1 MKVHT
6 WQGPYKIPE
15 VIVHK
20 NFQHVCSPIRIGN
33 VEIPN
38 RIFYPPMGTNFA
50 EADGSAGE
58 RLIRYY
64 EARAKGGVGLIS
76 AEGAAVTHIAG
87 TGVVAEL
94 SLEDGRFIPGL
105 KDLTDA
111 VHNYGSKISVQIHH
125 PGRQAL
131 QIANRGAIPVAPSPI
146 PCPVVSQIDQGVVP
160 RELTVEEIELL
171 EDQFAQAASRAQ
183 IAGFDAIELHGSHGY
198 LITQFLSPLTNHRED
213 AYGGSFEKRMRF
225 AVQIVSKIKR
235 LAPGLP
241 IIVRLSAE
249 EGVEGGITLD
259 LTKRISVEL
268 EKAGVDAISV
278 SCGFYPTMERILPP
292 IYFSRGWLIEMA
304 AEIKKEVTIPV
315 LGVSRV
321 PSLEL
326 AEQILSESRVDMVG
340 MGRALIADPDLVQK
354 SIAGKHQDVRPCI
367 YCNYCALDRILS
379 FCRLR
384 CAVNYGVGRE
394 FLPKSE
400 KAKVSK
406 RVAVVGGGPA
416 GMEVARRCAMKGH
429 TVKLAEAEDE
439 LGGQLRAAAGP
450 SFKKEVKDYIAYLE
464 AQIKKVGVE
473 VQTGVSANVEDI
485 LQWKPDVVV
494 LATGAKPLIPDIPG
508 IEKAV
513 TAIDVLKGKSAAAGK
528 VVVAGAGYVGCE
540 TALHLAEQGK
550 TVTLI
555 EMRAEV
561 AMDAA
566 IIEKTVLERKLK
578 ENDIHVITEQ
588 KLIEVVDNGVMTQDA
603 GGNNHHHEADFV
615 VLALGQRSRQ
625 ELSEALKGKI
635 PQLYIIGDCAAPGR
649 VHNAVSNAGFVADRI

>member
-1 MKVHT
+1 M
-6 WQGPYKIPE
+6 
-15 VIVHK
+15 HK
-20 NFQHVCSPIRIGN
+20 NFQHVCSAIKIRN

-38 RIFYPPMGTNFA
+38 RIFYPPMGTNLA

-64 EARAKGGVGLIS
+64 EARAKGGVGLICM
-76 AEGAAVTHIAG
+76 EGAAVTHIAG

-111 VHNYGSKISVQIHH
+111 VHSYGSKISIQIHH

-160 RELTVEEIELL
+160 RELTVQEIELL

-183 IAGFDAIELHGSHGY
+183 LAGFDAVELHGSHGY
-198 LITQFLSPLTNHRED
+198 LLTQFLSPLTNHRED
-213 AYGGSFEKRMRF
+213 VYGGSFEKRMRF
-225 AVQIVSKIKR
+225 PLQIVNKIKR
-235 LAPGLP
+235 LAPSLP
-241 IIVRLSAE
+241 IIIRLSAE

-259 LTKRISVEL
+259 LTKRIAMEL

-278 SCGFYPTMERILPP
+278 SCGFYPTMEKVLPP
-292 IYFSRGWLIEMA
+292 IYFSRGWLIDMA
-304 AEIKKEVTIPV
+304 AEIKKAVNIPV
-315 LGVSRV
+315 LGVSRI
-321 PSLEL
+321 PSLGL
-326 AEQILSESRVDMVG
+326 AEEILSESKVDMVG
-340 MGRALIADPDLVQK
+340 MGRALIADPDLVKK
-354 SIAGKHQDVRPCI
+354 SISGKQQDIRPCI

-384 CAVNYGVGRE
+384 CAVNYDAGRE
-394 FLPKSE
+394 YLPKTE
-400 KAKVSK
+400 KAEISK
-406 RVAVVGGGPA
+406 RVFVVGGGPA
-416 GMEVARRCAMKGH
+416 GMEMARKCALKGH
-429 TVKLAEAEDE
+429 SVKLAEADSE

-450 SFKKEVKDYIAYLE
+450 SFKKEVRDYLAYLE
-464 AQIKKVGVE
+464 GQIRNVGVE
-473 VQTGVSANVEDI
+473 VQMGLAVNAEDI
-485 LQWKPDVVV
+485 LQWSPDVVV
-494 LATGAKPLIPDIPG
+494 LATGATPLIPDIPG
-508 IEKAV
+508 ISKAV
-513 TAIDVLKGKSAAAGK
+513 TAIDVLKSKVNTAGQ

-555 EMRAEV
+555 EMNAEV

-566 IIEKTVLERKLK
+566 IIEKTVLEKKLK
-578 ENDIHVITEQ
+578 EKRINVITGQ
-588 KLIEVVDNGVMTQDA
+588 KMIEVVDNGIITQNVS
-603 GGNNHHHEADFV
+603 GNNQHHEAASV
-615 VLALGQRSRQ
+615 VLALGQGSRQ

-635 PQLYIIGDCAAPGR
+635 PQLYQIGDCAAPGR
-649 VHNAVSNAGFVADRI
+649 VYNATTNAGFVADCI